1 MMEAMAE
8 MPENRAAYVAI
19 REVRGMDESCKKMP
33 VLRTLIPDACLEGI
47 TILTVCGAPEEMK
60 GFIFDRLALEGQP
73 PSEEFFNEVKKA
85 LIVVGA
91 VRAFGFS
98 RLAEDYLLEKR

>member
-1 MMEAMAE
+1 MAVRGIKE
-8 MPENRAAYVAI
+8 RPASAKGKK
-19 REVRGMDESCKKMP
+19 EVRGMEESCKKMP
-33 VLRTLIPDACLEGI
+33 VLRTLIPDECLEGI